1 VVAAGEVQPVLA
13 DDLISRIVVHSSRQT
28 GLSGVYSE
36 LLDFEGSEIYALPKP
51 ALIGKTYGEAL
62 AMFETGALVGLCDAD
77 GAVRINPEMGAVIG
91 EGALAVLI
99 AEDADSVSFA
109 QPHTVVIDETAIR
122 PPAGKAKTRER
133 TLILGWNRR
142 GAGIARELTYYMAPG
157 SELTIAADAPGFERD
172 MAALEI
178 DRAAITLNHHVVDTR
193 ERAALESLDVLSY
206 DHVIVLAYSDQL
218 AAHPADTRTLVT
230 LLHVRHIAERE
241 GRRVTIVSE
250 MADIRNRELAQVTHA
265 DDFVVSNKLVSL
277 MLAQASENQYISAIF
292 ADLLDE
298 EGSEIYMRPVESL
311 VAIDRP
317 VNFYTVIESARR
329 RGETAFG
336 YCRRRE
342 DQQDARNLGGVVLDP
357 NKSEAVA
364 YAPGDFIVTLA
375 RD

>member
-1 VVAAGEVQPVLA
+1 
-13 DDLISRIVVHSSRQT
+13 
-28 GLSGVYSE
+28 
-36 LLDFEGSEIYALPKP
+36 
-51 ALIGKTYGEAL
+51 
-62 AMFETGALVGLCDAD
+62 
-77 GAVRINPEMGAVIG
+77 
-91 EGALAVLI
+91 
-99 AEDADSVSFA
+99 
-109 QPHTVVIDETAIR
+109 
-122 PPAGKAKTRER
+122 
-133 TLILGWNRR
+133 
-142 GAGIARELTYYMAPG
+142 
-157 SELTIAADAPGFERD
+157 
-172 MAALEI
+172 
-178 DRAAITLNHHVVDTR
+178 
-193 ERAALESLDVLSY
+193 
-206 DHVIVLAYSDQL
+206 
-218 AAHPADTRTLVT
+218 
-230 LLHVRHIAERE
+230 
-241 GRRVTIVSE
+241 
-250 MADIRNRELAQVTHA
+250 
-265 DDFVVSNKLVSL
+265 